1 MAVMA
6 KLIESRPKLYNNII
20 CTIKIKP
27 SDRGTCFAPK
37 TDLLRLIARCVCVCV
52 DSVLCV
58 VR

>member
-20 CTIKIKP
+20 CTIKP

-37 TDLLRLIARCVCVCV
+37 TDLLRLIARCVCVC
-52 DSVLCV
+52 
-58 VR
+58 